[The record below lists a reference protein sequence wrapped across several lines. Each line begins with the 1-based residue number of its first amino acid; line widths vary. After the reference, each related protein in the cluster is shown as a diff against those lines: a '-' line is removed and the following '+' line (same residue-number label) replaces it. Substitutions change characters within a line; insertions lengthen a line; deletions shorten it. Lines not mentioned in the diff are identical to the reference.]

1 MIRLPPRSTR
11 TDTLFPYTTLFR
23 SDVIIPGVQKL
34 LNASRAKGIPVVYTT
49 TAYNVTE
56 GPNSDMGLWHL
67 KIPVEVLKI
76 GSEACA
82 IDDRIAPLPDE
93 QVIVKKRASAFHGTY
108 ISGFLR
114 AAGVDTVIVNGVPKA
129 GCESHTGGDAIAEG

>member
-1 MIRLPPRSTR
+1 
-11 TDTLFPYTTLFR
+11 
-23 SDVIIPGVQKL
+23 
-34 LNASRAKGIPVVYTT
+34 
-49 TAYNVTE
+49 
-56 GPNSDMGLWHL
+56 MGLWHL

-108 ISGFLR
+108 LSGFLR
-114 AAGVDTVIVNGVPKA
+114 AAGVVTVIVTGVPMA
-129 GCESHTGGDAIAEG
+129 GCVGHTSEDAMHACFRSIVSGDCLGAPEAGATGWARLGPNVTISDKRRT